1 MILFIIRLLALLH
14 RNKQECNQPFLN
26 EPPKQVAWH
35 HFS

>member
-14 RNKQECNQPFLN
+14 RNRQECNQPFLN
-26 EPPKQVAWH
+26 EPLKVAWH